1 MDWSL
6 PAELAAGT
14 SVRGEEYG
22 WEIACFP
29 PLATAERLKLGLP
42 GRSSSSFDST
52 TQVYGNRRWLSADPT
67 GGSPERHGRPT
78 FIALAQRGRERIRSP
93 GRHSSFSVVVRD
105 LPSDLRD
112 KATAD
117 GVDPT
122 RVLVFVAYFVT
133 EPAFV
138 DLSVTKR

>member
-6 PAELAAGT
+6 PAELAAGA

-29 PLATAERLKLGLP
+29 AALATAERLELACLG
-42 GRSSSSFDST
+42 GQFQFRFDDA
-52 TQVYGNRRWLSADPT
+52 VYEMYWLSADPT
-67 GGSPERHGRPT
+67 ER
-78 FIALAQRGRERIRSP
+78 LAGEAWTAYVHRSCSEVAKGFDRLVATTDFPLVFRE
-93 GRHSSFSVVVRD
+93 

-117 GVDPT
+117 AVDPT

-133 EPAFV
+133 ERAFV